1 MTHNVF
7 FKIALCIFDEFN
19 FIPCRRLFCGK
30 QNTIIMKKSFF
41 SLSIVALGLT
51 FGLSSCDELDDLV
64 GLTLSPSIP
73 IEEVLDFNDP
83 SQGDSIL
90 MHQAKFHI
98 LDFSSETMPSDIKDN
113 LDKMSMFK
121 LNQVHIKFDDRVLL
135 SATRYFLRGQLVLF
149 EVPSDL
155 SNVPSNMSSPT
166 PIDFPSSLTEITTI
180 PLRST
185 DWIINTEWTDLDNE
199 GTFTLPL
206 DPDFEEMIAN
216 HLMSEKKIGVAMLYQ
231 FIGNGPLEVKATV
244 ILDLEIRI

>member
-1 MTHNVF
+1 
-7 FKIALCIFDEFN
+7 
-19 FIPCRRLFCGK
+19 
-30 QNTIIMKKSFF
+30 MKKSFF
-41 SLSIVALGLT
+41 RTSVLALAVT
-51 FGLSSCDELDDLV
+51 FGLSSCEGLDDLV
-64 GLTLSPSIP
+64 GLKLSPSIP
-73 IEEVLDFNDP
+73 IEEVLEFNDP

-90 MHQAKFHI
+90 MHQGQYHVV
-98 LDFSSETMPSDIKDN
+98 DFSSETMPSDITDN

-121 LNQVHIKFDDRVLL
+121 LKNVHIKFDDRVLL

-155 SNVPSNMSSPT
+155 SNVPSNQSSPT
-166 PIDFPSSLTEITTI
+166 PIDFASSLTEITTI

-199 GTFTLPL
+199 GTFTLPF